1 VFTSLMWKLAG
12 KFAKTVIPGVIKPL
26 HVLWNEMIAFIFFAF
41 AVIASFNA
49 YRHYRATE
57 TDPAS
62 FVRFLVA
69 GIFALTM
76 WGFAFG
82 SYRRA
87 RKIARQ

>member
-1 VFTSLMWKLAG
+1 MWKLAG

-41 AVIASFNA
+41 TVVASFSA
-49 YRHYRATE
+49 YRYYRASE
-57 TDPAS
+57 TDPDS

-69 GIFALTM
+69 AVFALIM
-76 WGFAFG
+76 GCFAFG

-87 RKIARQ
+87 RKIAKR